1 MTPDLLAALA
11 DGDEALDRGTR
22 GPEIEL
28 DLLRNAGLT
37 RNPLPQAYGGQGWGT
52 TPEGALPLLEM
63 LMALGEANLPIARIY
78 EGHVNAVRL
87 VIDHGSPDQC
97 QSFADQASSGAIAGV
112 WGADGSQPV
121 TINNGTLTGVKA
133 FASGLGDVSIAVLT
147 AKTPHGLQMIL
158 ADVSDPARFDY
169 GAWDMTAMVG
179 SRSGQFDCNGL
190 SAQHDQ
196 RLGMPDALF
205 AEPAFHGGIW
215 RIIACYAGALTA
227 LAHRMR
233 RQIEQR
239 GSADDALT
247 WHRLGLATMEAE
259 TARILA
265 RAACLAVET
274 QGAAPS
280 AIATVLFAREAVER
294 AATRQFELIERAMGT
309 ALHRSGSANGRV
321 MRNLRLYLR
330 QAQLDGK
337 LALAT
342 SNWTTEFLGFVDKGY
357 PRFD

>member
-11 DGDEALDRGTR
+11 DGDEALDRGIR
-22 GPEIEL
+22 GPGIEL
-28 DLLRNAGLT
+28 DLLRDAGLI
-37 RNPLPQAYGGQGWGT
+37 RNPLPHTYGGQGWGT
-52 TPEGALPLLEM
+52 APEGALPLLET
-63 LMALGEANLPIARIY
+63 LMALGETNLPIARIY

-87 VIDHGSPDQC
+87 VMDHGSPDQRAN
-97 QSFADQASSGAIAGV
+97 FADRISGGAIAGV
-112 WGADGSQPV
+112 WGADSSQPV
-121 TINNGTLTGVKA
+121 TIDNAELTGVKA

-158 ADVSDPARFDY
+158 ADVSGSARFDH

-179 SRSGQFDCNGL
+179 SRSGQFDCTGL

-227 LAHRMR
+227 LAHGLR
-233 RQIEQR
+233 RQLEQK
-239 GSADDALT
+239 GSVDDALT
-247 WHRLGLATMEAE
+247 WHRLGLAAMEAE
-259 TARILA
+259 TVRTLA

-274 QGAAPS
+274 EDAAPAA
-280 AIATVLFAREAVER
+280 AIATVLFAREAVEQ
-294 AATRQFELIERAMGT
+294 AATRQFELIERTTGT
-309 ALHRSGSANGRV
+309 ALHRSGSANGRI
-321 MRNLRLYLR
+321 MKNLRLYLR

-342 SNWTTEFLGFVDKGY
+342 SNWAAL
-357 PRFD
+357 PRTL